1 MKLRGNLAVL
11 NYDGHQ
17 LSAVWGMV
25 HKDSVRIRGWLS
37 AERPSD
43 LDPSDGDGAG
53 AWVGRALKEA
63 DCSTRQC
70 IIAVP
75 RASVVLKRLS
85 FPTLA
90 EGADADLAGM
100 VYLQMARQLTMPLH
114 GAALDFVR
122 LQPPAGGA
130 GPAPTTEV
138 LAAALPGEQVTAC
151 RTLAKHAK
159 LNLRSVALRGEGS
172 AALFAQLSYT
182 QDGPVLGVSVTPQG
196 VELGIVSEGRVVFS
210 RAVDIPPPVGVEDW
224 RAFADRISVEAKR
237 SRISFRGAGESKD
250 LVCIA
255 MLGDDSLA
263 ASVGRTLSEELSLPW
278 EAVRFPNA
286 IEIPSGMDGPT
297 RAMLAPL
304 IGLMLGA
311 AINRPTYDFANPRK
325 APDTAASL
333 RQAGLAAMLGLVIF
347 GGGGWV
353 LADQQ
358 LNSLQA
364 KVKQVQQDHKK
375 YQDQYLRQLRA
386 EARINHI
393 EKLREPAVDWVAH
406 LEYLSR
412 ASPPAGAARLESVN
426 GSIKAS
432 AVRFG
437 DYTDGVWADAK
448 RLADGKWTKSASVEF
463 TISGSASREVA
474 NNFRDSLVASDVYL
488 TSTRGA
494 DVAGKFE
501 YILTARAPSPK
512 DVVKDE
518 PAEAPAR
525 TGGAS

>member
-11 NYDGHQ
+11 NHDGQ
-17 LSAVWGMV
+17 RLTAVWGVV
-25 HKDSVRIRGWLS
+25 HKDHVRIRGWLS
-37 AERPSD
+37 ADRPAD
-43 LDPSDGDGAG
+43 VDPADGDAVG
-53 AWVGRALKEA
+53 AWVGRALKEGG
-63 DCSTRQC
+63 CSTRQC

-85 FPTLA
+85 FPALSD
-90 EGADADLAGM
+90 GVDGDLAGM
-100 VYLQMARQLTMPLH
+100 VHLQMARLLTMPLH

-122 LQPPAGGA
+122 LDAPSDAGGS
-130 GPAPTTEV
+130 GPATEV

-159 LNLRSVALRGEGS
+159 LRLRSVALRGEGS

-210 RAVDIPPPVGVEDW
+210 RAVDIPPPEGVEDW
-224 RAFADRISVEAKR
+224 KAFAERISVEAKR
-237 SRISFRGAGESKD
+237 SRMGYRGAGETRD
-250 LVCIA
+250 LVCVA
-255 MLGDDSLA
+255 VLGDDSLA
-263 ASVGRTLSEELSLPW
+263 ASVGKTLGEELDLPW

-286 IEIPSGMDGPT
+286 VEIPSDMDGPT
-297 RAMLAPL
+297 RAAMAPL

-333 RQAGLAAMLGLVIF
+333 RQAALASVLGLIIF

-358 LNSLQA
+358 LNALQA
-364 KVKQVQQDHKK
+364 KIKQVKADQSK
-375 YQDQYLRQLRA
+375 YATQYLHQLRT
-386 EARINHI
+386 EARISHI

-412 ASPPAGAARLESVN
+412 AAPPADLARLELVV
-426 GSIKAS
+426 GQIKSS

-437 DYTDGVWADAK
+437 GYSDGAWVDAK
-448 RLADGKWTKSASVEF
+448 RLADGKWTKISTSEF
-463 TISGSASREVA
+463 QISGTAAREVA
-474 NNFRDSLVASDVYL
+474 NSFRDRLVASSVYE
-488 TSTRGA
+488 TRTLGA
-494 DVAGKFE
+494 DVPGKFE
-501 YILTARAPSPK
+501 YVLTARAPSPK
-512 DVVKDE
+512 DVPKE
-518 PAEAPAR
+518 PAETPSA